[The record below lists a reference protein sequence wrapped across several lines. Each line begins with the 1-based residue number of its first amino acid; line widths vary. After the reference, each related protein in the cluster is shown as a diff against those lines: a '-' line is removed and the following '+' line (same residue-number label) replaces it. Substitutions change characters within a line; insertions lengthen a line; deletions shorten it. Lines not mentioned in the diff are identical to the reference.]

1 MKRIY
6 LLLIGIVLLA
16 SILRFYK
23 LGSLPPSLTWDEV
36 AWGYNAYA
44 IGGDLKDEFGKLLP
58 FTYLESFGDYKPPL
72 YAYASILPVKIF
84 GLSEFST
91 RFASAFFGVATVF
104 IAFFLV
110 LQIFGKEEKNL
121 ALLSSL
127 LMAISPWHIMLSR
140 AAFEAN
146 VSTFFI
152 VLGVWLFLAS
162 TKKIHLFPL
171 SLLSF
176 LASMYTFNSAR
187 IVVPLLGIFLVGL
200 FWKKMLENK
209 KIVLVS
215 CLVAALLYLPLFLFL
230 QTPQAKLRF
239 AEVNIFSD
247 SAVVEKAND
256 QIAND
261 NNAAWSKLIHN
272 RRLAY
277 GVSYLH
283 HYFDNLTPNF
293 LFFQG
298 DGNPKFSTQDVGE
311 LYLWEIP
318 FLVGGALL
326 LFRRK
331 EKNKWIVPVW
341 LLVGIIPA
349 AFARETPHAL
359 RIEATLPTFQII
371 TALGVMAFF
380 RVLSVKKI
388 KPLFFKSI
396 AFIFAIV
403 VFLNFS
409 YFLHG
414 YVKHYSTE
422 FSGEW
427 QFGYKESIAYVD
439 SVKSHYKTI
448 YITEELGRPYIYYLF
463 YTQYPPAEFRKKAE
477 VFREVY
483 GFVHVL
489 GYENYRFVK
498 DFKQAY
504 QDKENTMFVSSPN
517 DIPDS
522 ATTLKSFYLL
532 NGKEVLRAYTL

>member
-1 MKRIY
+1 MKRFY
-6 LLLIGIVLLA
+6 LLLFGVVLLA
-16 SILRFYK
+16 FILRFYK
-23 LGSLPPSLTWDEV
+23 LGSLPPSLTWDEA
-36 AWGYNAYA
+36 AWGYNSYA
-44 IGGDLKDEFGKLLP
+44 IGGDLKDEFGRLLP
-58 FTYLESFGDYKPPL
+58 FTYIESFGDYKPPL

-84 GLSEFST
+84 GLTEFST
-91 RFASAFFGVATVF
+91 RFASAFFGVATVL
-104 IAFFLV
+104 ITFFLV

-127 LMAISPWHIMLSR
+127 LLAISPWHIMLSR

-146 VSTFFI
+146 ASTFFI
-152 VLGVWLFLAS
+152 VLGVWLFLFS
-162 TKKIHLFPL
+162 TRKALLFPL

-187 IVVPLLGIFLVGL
+187 IVVPLLVIFLTVL
-200 FWKKMLENK
+200 LWRKLWENK
-209 KIVLVS
+209 KVVITS
-215 CLVAALLYLPLFLFL
+215 CLVAALFYLPLFLFL

-247 SAVVEKAND
+247 SAVVTKAND

-261 NNAAWSKLIHN
+261 NNASWSKIIHN

-331 EKNKWIVPVW
+331 EKNKWIIPVW
-341 LLVGIIPA
+341 LLIGIVPA

-371 TALGVMAFF
+371 TALGVMVFF
-380 RVLSVKKI
+380 RFVARTKI
-388 KPLFFKSI
+388 KPFLSKSI
-396 AFIFAIV
+396 VGIFIIF

-414 YVKHYSTE
+414 YLKHYSTE

-427 QFGYKESIAYVD
+427 QFGYKESIAYVS
-439 SVKSHYKTI
+439 SVKENYKTI
-448 YITEELGRPYIYYLF
+448 YVTEELGRPYIYYLF
-463 YTQYPPAEFRKKAE
+463 YTQYPPAEFRKNAD

-483 GFVHVL
+483 GFVHIL
-489 GYENYRFVK
+489 GYDNFRFVK
-498 DFKQAY
+498 DFKDVY
-504 QDKENTMFVSSPN
+504 KDRERTMFVSSPN
-517 DIPDS
+517 GIPEG

>member
-1 MKRIY
+1 MKRLY
-6 LLLIGIVLLA
+6 VLLIGIVLLA
-16 SILRFYK
+16 FILRFYK
-23 LGSLPPSLTWDEV
+23 LGSLPPSLTWDET

-44 IGGDLKDEFGKLLP
+44 LGGDLKDEFGRLLP
-58 FTYLESFGDYKPPL
+58 FTYIESFGDYKPPL

-84 GLSEFST
+84 GLTEFST
-91 RFASAFFGVATVF
+91 RFASAFFGVLTVLATF
-104 IAFFLV
+104 YLV

-127 LMAISPWHIMLSR
+127 LLAISPWHIMLSR

-152 VLGVWLFLAS
+152 VLGVILFLAS
-162 TKKIHLFPL
+162 TKKTMLFPL
-171 SLLSF
+171 SLVSF

-187 IVVPLLGIFLVGL
+187 IVVPILGIFLVCL
-200 FWKKMLENK
+200 SWKKLFVNK
-209 KIVLVS
+209 KVVLITCIVAS
-215 CLVAALLYLPLFLFL
+215 LLYLPLFLFL

-247 SAVVEKAND
+247 SAVVRKAND

-261 NNAAWSKLIHN
+261 NNAIWSKVIHN

-318 FLVGGALL
+318 FLIGGALL

-331 EKNKWIVPVW
+331 EKNKWIIPVW

-371 TALGVMAFF
+371 TALGVISFF
-380 RVLSVKKI
+380 RFLSSTKI
-388 KPLFFKSI
+388 KPFLNKI
-396 AFIFAIV
+396 IVGIFIIT
-403 VFLNFS
+403 VFLNVS

-414 YVKHYSTE
+414 YLKHYSTE

-427 QFGYKESIAYVD
+427 QFGYKESIAYVS
-439 SVKSHYKTI
+439 SVKEHYKTI

-463 YTQYPPAEFRKKAE
+463 YTQYPPTEFRKKAD

-483 GFVHVL
+483 GFVHIL

-498 DFKQAY
+498 DFKKAY
-504 QDKENTMFVSSPN
+504 QDRERTMFVSSPH
-517 DIPDS
+517 DIPEG